1 MGSSFDQPLFTTQ
14 IDASGATRFLEI
26 IRHLGRGIR
35 FYQAST
41 SELYG
46 DCTMS
51 PQDENTVMLP
61 NSPYAIAKLHSFH
74 STRVYRQAYGLFA
87 CNGILFNHETVASF
101 TPMFCKRFNET
112 EFDIKP
118 MREIVEFDESK
129 KHYQSKPVT
138 GIQVWGK
145 CGWVDVT
152 HASAYPHDVN
162 KDNKQPRFINSR
174 SGAFMATSSHIV
186 FLDGDEEKKVG
197 DLKLG
202 DRLGIIKLPDPL
214 LSTHHSVSKEEAELM
229 GMIVGDGS
237 ITYEKRKNSLHG
249 KFTNSSEEIRTRFA
263 SLWLMVTGGNT
274 VYYPSKSGFNP
285 DRIVGQLR
293 MVGGNDWLRK
303 LDIYNLDKTK
313 RVPKS
318 ILNSPSSVMLAFLRG
333 YNACDGL
340 KKNPCTYE
348 FRNFKTNSSTLAM
361 GLWYLIDKTTGQD
374 INLTLE
380 EKEDGRIFYS
390 LNILST
396 VDNISKEKEVREL
409 AIAAKSQREM
419 ARVTGISRTFIRKI
433 QRGGAANQFHYL
445 KKDPLEVKKIINLPN
460 YSGWFYDLTTSSGEF
475 HCGVGRCRVHNSPLR
490 GLEFVT
496 RKITNSVAKIKLG
509 LQKELRLGNMDTRR
523 DWGFAPEYCEAM
535 YLIMQQPK
543 PADFVIATGETH
555 SVRELVQE
563 AFSVAGLD
571 WKKYVVEDKRLHR
584 PLDVSHLCG
593 NPAKARKILGW
604 QPKITFKKLVE
615 LMVRADLQRWE
626 RYLRGEIFPWDA
638 PNYSSE
644 IDVLSRTVAREGI
657 RPKAGIARLLQRL
670 RTG

>member
-1 MGSSFDQPLFTTQ
+1 MFRWIEESMKRALITGITGQDGPYLAKLLLDKGYKVYGTYRRTSTPNFWRLQQLKLLHKITLIPADLSDTSSLLEAVTVTNPHEIYNLAAHSFVGSSFDQPLFTTQ

-26 IRHLGRGIR
+26 IRHLGRGIK

-46 DCTMS
+46 DCSMS
-51 PQDENTVMLP
+51 PQDENTMMMP

-74 STRVYRQAYGLFA
+74 TTRVYRKAYGLFA
-87 CNGILFNHETVASF
+87 CNGILFNHE
-101 TPMFCKRFNET
+101 
-112 EFDIKP
+112 
-118 MREIVEFDESK
+118 
-129 KHYQSKPVT
+129 
-138 GIQVWGK
+138 
-145 CGWVDVT
+145 
-152 HASAYPHDVN
+152 
-162 KDNKQPRFINSR
+162 
-174 SGAFMATSSHIV
+174 
-186 FLDGDEEKKVG
+186 
-197 DLKLG
+197 
-202 DRLGIIKLPDPL
+202 
-214 LSTHHSVSKEEAELM
+214 
-229 GMIVGDGS
+229 
-237 ITYEKRKNSLHG
+237 
-249 KFTNSSEEIRTRFA
+249 
-263 SLWLMVTGGNT
+263 
-274 VYYPSKSGFNP
+274 
-285 DRIVGQLR
+285 
-293 MVGGNDWLRK
+293 
-303 LDIYNLDKTK
+303 
-313 RVPKS
+313 
-318 ILNSPSSVMLAFLRG
+318 
-333 YNACDGL
+333 
-340 KKNPCTYE
+340 
-348 FRNFKTNSSTLAM
+348 
-361 GLWYLIDKTTGQD
+361 
-374 INLTLE
+374 
-380 EKEDGRIFYS
+380 
-390 LNILST
+390 
-396 VDNISKEKEVREL
+396 
-409 AIAAKSQREM
+409 
-419 ARVTGISRTFIRKI
+419 
-433 QRGGAANQFHYL
+433 
-445 KKDPLEVKKIINLPN
+445 
-460 YSGWFYDLTTSSGEF
+460 
-475 HCGVGRCRVHNSPLR
+475 SPLR

-571 WKKYVVEDKRLHR
+571 WNKYVVEDQRLHR

-644 IDVLSRTVAREGI
+644 IDVISRTVAREGI